1 MYTASSAILDALVEA
16 GVEYLF
22 ANFGS
27 DHPGLIEAIAV
38 ARAAGRPC
46 PKVITAPTEMVAM
59 SAAHGYA
66 QASGRAQA
74 VLVHVDCG
82 TQALGGA
89 VHNAAKGR
97 VPVFILAGLSPATQ
111 EGEAR
116 GSRNEFIQWIQDVRD
131 QRGLVRGYVRHENE
145 IRVGA
150 NAAQI
155 VRRALQFAHSE
166 PRGPVYITAAREVLE
181 TEVARVHLDAAQ
193 WQPLAP
199 AGLNPD
205 AARAIA
211 GALVQA
217 EQPLIVTSYLGRSAR
232 AVQELLG
239 LAEQLGIGVLE
250 SVPNYMNFPATHP
263 CHQGVQ
269 WNERR
274 QNEALARADVVLVV
288 DSDVPWIGEVSRPRK
303 DARIFHVD
311 VDPLKEQMPLWYI
324 GAQLQCQAD
333 AAQALQQ
340 IRSAADEFA
349 PDPERIAARRRRLAA
364 YHEAWQQ
371 GIAAREQPRALLCAE
386 HLVGCIRE
394 AVGEDAVVV
403 SEAVTN
409 FHVVSQHMR
418 RTRPGTLFASG
429 GGSLGYH
436 GGAAL
441 GVKLARPEA
450 LVVSICG
457 DGSYLFAQPATVHWM
472 SRACRAPFLHVVLN
486 NGGWRAPRQ
495 AVLSVHPDGV
505 AAGAPGIDID
515 FPQPPDYAG
524 IAAAAGG
531 AHAQTIKD
539 VAEVK
544 PALARALQAI
554 REQGRSAVIDAH
566 IQQEDAPATRGA

>member
-1 MYTASSAILDALVEA
+1 MYTASSAILDALTEA

-27 DHPGLIEAIAV
+27 DHAGIIEAIAE
-38 ARAAGRPC
+38 ARAANRPC
-46 PKVITAPTEMVAM
+46 PKVITSPTEMVAL

-97 VPVFILAGLSPATQ
+97 VPVFIFAGMSPATQ
-111 EGEAR
+111 AGEAR

-131 QRGLVRGYVRHENE
+131 QRGLVRGYVRYENE

-150 NAAQI
+150 NARQI
-155 VRRALQFAHSE
+155 VHRALQFAHSE
-166 PRGPVYITAAREVLE
+166 PRGPVYVTAAREVLDG
-181 TEVARVHLDAAQ
+181 EVPRGGDAGPWPALT
-193 WQPLAP
+193 PAALPEELA
-199 AGLNPD
+199 AEI
-205 AARAIA
+205 AAALA
-211 GALVQA
+211 GA
-217 EQPLIVTSYLGRSAR
+217 EHPLIVTSYAGRSAA
-232 AVQELLG
+232 AVRELVA
-239 LAEQLGIGVLE
+239 LAEALGAGVLE
-250 SVPNYMNFPATHP
+250 SVPNYMNFPALHP

-274 QNEALARADVVLVV
+274 QNEALARADVVLVL
-288 DSDVPWIGEVSRPRK
+288 DSDVPWIPAVSRPRA

-311 VDPLKEQMPLWYI
+311 SDPLKEQMPLWYI
-324 GAQLQCQAD
+324 GAARQCQAD
-333 AAQALQQ
+333 AAVALRQ
-340 IRSAADEFA
+340 IRAAASVDA
-349 PDPERIAARRRRLAA
+349 GTLARRRERLAA
-364 YHEAWQQ
+364 SHEAWQR
-371 GIAAREQPRALLCAE
+371 GISEREQPRAALSAE
-386 HLVGCIRE
+386 YLAGAIRD
-394 AVGEDAVVV
+394 AIGEDAIVI

-409 FHVVSQHMR
+409 FHVVSQHLR
-418 RTRPGTLFASG
+418 RTRPGTLFSSG

-450 LVVSICG
+450 LVVAIAG
-457 DGSYLFAQPATVHWM
+457 DGSYLFSQPSTVHWM
-472 SRACRAPFLHVVLN
+472 ARAYQAPFLHVVLN

-495 AVLSVHPDGV
+495 AVLGVHPEGV
-505 AAGAPGIDID
+505 AARAPHIDID

-531 AHAQTIKD
+531 AHAET
-539 VAEVK
+539 VRSVEEVK
-544 PALARALQAI
+544 PALERALRAVCEE
-554 REQGRSAVIDAH
+554 RRAAVIDAH
-566 IQQEDAPATRGA
+566 LQ